1 MAVGFSGRLCIMEY
15 RGRTEGGAGM
25 EKLDVA
31 ERLLRR
37 DESGMQDLLRHYGPL
52 MRYVIAPIVTDSH
65 EQEDCLSEAAMR
77 VWDKIGQFDPQRGS
91 WTAWLT
97 AVARSTALNHV
108 RGQRRDR
115 SAGALEEDM
124 PSPTPTPEE
133 TVLRRERQQEVRQA
147 LDWLP
152 AEEQALFYRKYYYLQ
167 PTAQIAA
174 ELGTTERAV
183 EGRLYRLKK
192 KLRRWLGGEPNA

>member
-1 MAVGFSGRLCIMEY
+1 
-15 RGRTEGGAGM
+15 M
-25 EKLDVA
+25 EKPDVA

-37 DESGMQDLLRHYGPL
+37 EESGMQDLLRHYGPL
-52 MRYVIAPIVTDSH
+52 MRYVIAPIVTDPH
-65 EQEDCLSEAAMR
+65 EREDCLSETAMR
-77 VWDKIGQFDPQRGS
+77 VWEKIGQFDPQRGS

-108 RGQRRDR
+108 RGQARAR
-115 SAGALEEDM
+115 SVGELEEDM
-124 PSPTPTPEE
+124 PSPAPTPEE
-133 TVLRRERQQEVRQA
+133 AVLRRERQRELRQA
-147 LDWLP
+147 LDRLSS
-152 AEEQALFYRKYYYLQ
+152 EDQALFYRKYYYLQ

-192 KLRRWLGGEPNA
+192 KLRSWLGGEPNA